1 MTKRRWIAAFIG
13 ILLAMVSPAAA
24 QSIVG
29 TVVEEGTDEPVSGA
43 IVSLLDTGENPRGA
57 TLTGPDGGYEIHVP
71 RARRYR
77 LRIERIGYRT
87 VHTEQFDVEPGERVV
102 RHDAI
107 PVEAVE
113 ISAIE
118 VEVEDR
124 CAIRPEAA
132 ETLAL
137 VWEEARK
144 ALETTRLSRAARRYD
159 IVRTERVLDPRT
171 RFVREER
178 VLDERAHGKVPFRTR
193 PAEEI
198 EREGWATLEGEQV
211 RYYGPDVGSLLSDEF
226 LESHC
231 FRLAARDDGIG
242 LEFEPVGRGSRIEI
256 RGVLWIDRETAR
268 LRSLEFSY
276 VGLPYEK
283 MEALA
288 EGRLE
293 FARLDDGRW
302 IVERWRLRA
311 PEIELQGGE
320 PLVVAIVES
329 MAEVRS
335 R

>member
-1 MTKRRWIAAFIG
+1 MIPRGLPLAAS
-13 ILLAMVSPAAA
+13 LLITLAGPAAA

-29 TVVEEGTDEPVSGA
+29 TVVEEGTAEPVSGA
-43 IVSLLDTGENPRGA
+43 IVSLIDAAGNPRGA
-57 TLTGPDGGYEIHVP
+57 TLTGPDGGYEIHAP

-87 VHTEQFDVEPGERVV
+87 VHTERFDVEPGERVV

-124 CAIRPEAA
+124 CATRPEAA

-144 ALETTRLSRAARRYD
+144 ALETTRLSRTARRYD
-159 IVRTERVLDPRT
+159 IVRTERVIDPRT

-178 VLDERAHGKVPFRTR
+178 VLDERAHGEVPFRTR
-193 PAEEI
+193 PAGEI
-198 EREGWATLEGEQV
+198 ERDGWATLEGEQV
-211 RYYGPDVGSLLSDEF
+211 RYYGPDVGSLLSDGF
-226 LESHC
+226 LERHC
-231 FRLAARDDGIG
+231 FRLTRRDGGIG

-256 RGVLWIDRETAR
+256 RGVLWIDRETAW

-302 IVERWRLRA
+302 IVERWWLRA
-311 PEIELQGGE
+311 PEIELQAGE

-329 MAEVRS
+329 MAEVR
-335 R
+335 RR